1 MFHLTKKNNMPK
13 NLTGKQ
19 AGTVRQDSVNDPS
32 IRVMRGKNLF
42 PQSFRHPSTS
52 RYGEVDPICA
62 MRAERGDSFPYKFE
76 TDLNTYTLASP
87 IKSHVNMY
95 TAAFKV
101 PMKAIYPRNWDIM
114 LPIPNKGND
123 VPVNTRAIFHV
134 GPFVEQI
141 ELLLGSLI
149 RSTSYDSFVRLHL
162 LLEKIFSAG
171 GLFAK
176 FNMHLNAFKVR
187 TPNGVMSFDKY
198 LDTEFFPELRSLLVR
213 LPDGDPGRVSL
224 QPVDPSSGLP
234 YVQVVEDD
242 DERINTYV
250 GSNICVPFRRSLE
263 LLRNG
268 SYFISNHPDFDEVV
282 SGTFEGFSF
291 EDRVTLSLNI
301 EPILAYQLTC
311 AHFFSNP
318 KVDFV
323 YSAELFRDNLQS
335 IAYGDSVILPTFVWN
350 GIVKLYDVM
359 SEQTF
364 NTMTSRFS
372 DVSWFSAHGENTSY
386 FPVLGFWYNLFTIQ
400 NSLRYGDY
408 FTAAHPEPLAVGDI
422 NAPVID
428 GSVNAL
434 DMTRKLQLTRLLN
447 KVNISGPRID
457 DYLLALFGG
466 PMPEAP
472 DDVPIRLSLEKSNIE
487 GFEVNNTG
495 SEQSSGDARNIT
507 TTNLRLTDSRY
518 MFEAAIDK
526 PCWLIVVQYYDA
538 ERIYSK
544 TLDRFAYHQ
553 DRYDDFIPDLQFEG
567 DQDVK
572 LQELDI
578 TRPDVP
584 FAYNLRYMEYKNR
597 YSYASGGFV
606 EFLPSWAFITDNKD
620 GSAPTE
626 HISPDYIRSSPSE
639 FDRFYKSFAGAYSLG
654 SYFHFISFNT
664 NVVNPQ
670 RQMVL
675 APEILA

>member
-1 MFHLTKKNNMPK
+1 MFHLIKKNKMPK
-13 NLTGKQ
+13 NLNSKQ
-19 AGTVRQDSVNDPS
+19 AGMLQQDSVNEPAVK
-32 IRVMRGKNLF
+32 VMRGKNLF

-52 RYGEVDPICA
+52 RYGDVDPICA
-62 MRAERGDSFPYKFE
+62 IRAERGDTFPYKYE

-87 IKSHVNMY
+87 IKSKVNMY
-95 TAAFKV
+95 TAAYKV

-114 LPIPNKGND
+114 YPIPNKGND
-123 VPVNTRAIFHV
+123 VPEQTRALFRTR
-134 GPFVEQI
+134 PFVTAIMEKLG
-141 ELLLGSLI
+141 ELAN
-149 RSTSYDSFVRLHL
+149 TSGFDAYVRLVL
-162 LLEKIFSAG
+162 LLEKLFSAG

-176 FNMHLNAFKVR
+176 FNIHLNAFHVR
-187 TPNGVMSFDKY
+187 TVDGVMSFDKF
-198 LDTEFFPELRSLLVR
+198 LDTQFFPTLRGIIIRQGNTPPNMTLH
-213 LPDGDPGRVSL
+213 
-224 QPVDPSSGLP
+224 PVDQSTGLP
-234 YVQVVEDD
+234 YVQVVEYGDD
-242 DERINTYV
+242 RINTYE
-250 GSNICVPFRRSLE
+250 GTNICVNFRRALE

-268 SYFISNHPDFDEVV
+268 SYFIQVEQEYEDPISAE
-282 SGTFEGFSF
+282 FEGFEF
-291 EDRVTLSLNI
+291 FKVPDLVLNI
-301 EPILAYQLTC
+301 EPIIAYQLTC
-311 AHFFSNP
+311 AHFFTNS

-323 YSAELFRDNLQS
+323 YSAELFRDNMQTL
-335 IAYGDSVILPTFVWN
+335 AYGDSPFLPTFVWN
-350 GIVKLYDVM
+350 GIVKLFDVF
-359 SEQTF
+359 SETTF
-364 NTMTSRFS
+364 TQMTDRFDAYS
-372 DVSWFSAHGENTSY
+372 FGTPSAVLEYSP
-386 FPVLGFWYNLFTIQ
+386 FLGFWYNLFTIQ

-466 PMPEAP
+466 SLPEAP

-495 SEQSSGDARNIT
+495 SEQASGDARNIT

-518 MFEAAIDK
+518 MFEAHIDK
-526 PCWLIVVQYYDA
+526 PCWLIVLQYYDA

-544 TLDRFAYHQ
+544 TLDRFAYHY

-578 TRPDVP
+578 TREDVP

-597 YSYASGGFV
+597 YSYASGGFI

-620 GSAPTE
+620 GAYPSE
-626 HISPDYIRSSPSE
+626 HISPEYIRSSASE
-639 FDRFYKSFAGAYSLG
+639 FDRFYKSFGGAYSLG
-654 SYFHFISFNT
+654 SYFHFMSFNT

-670 RQMVL
+670 RQMLL

>member
-1 MFHLTKKNNMPK
+1 MFHLIKKNNMPK

-32 IRVMRGKNLF
+32 VRVMRGKNLF

-62 MRAERGDSFPYKFE
+62 MRAERGDTFPYKFE

-87 IKSHVNMY
+87 IKSDVNMY

-114 LPIPNKGND
+114 MPIPNKGSD
-123 VPVNTRAIFHV
+123 VPETTRALFRTR
-134 GPFVEQI
+134 PFFRGLYEAIVNA
-141 ELLLGSLI
+141 GSGN
-149 RSTSYDSFVRLHL
+149 YDAFVRLVL
-162 LLEKIFSAG
+162 LMEKVVSAG

-176 FNMHLNAFKVR
+176 YNMHLNAFR
-187 TPNGVMSFDKY
+187 LNTSDGPMSFDKWF
-198 LDTEFFPELRSLLVR
+198 DTSFA
-213 LPDGDPGRVSL
+213 VSL
-224 QPVDPSSGLP
+224 RNLLIEDESGIVCRLYPVDNRSGLP
-234 YVQVVEDD
+234 VGVVVNDD
-242 DERINTYV
+242 DDKL
-250 GSNICVPFRRSLE
+250 GSFEYSSSTQFVNFRRALE
-263 LLRNG
+263 MLRSGN
-268 SYFISNHPDFDEVV
+268 YYLDVINPEERPDA
-282 SGTFEGFSF
+282 TFEIPQFVI
-291 EDRVTLSLNI
+291 DPDLVLNI

-311 AHFFSNP
+311 AHFFSNS
-318 KVDFV
+318 KVDFI
-323 YSAELFRDNLQS
+323 YTAELFRDNLQS
-335 IAYGDSVILPTFVWN
+335 LAYGDSAVLPTFVWN
-350 GIVKLYDVM
+350 GIVKLYDVF

-364 NTMTSRFS
+364 NTMISRMS
-372 DVSWFSAHGENTSY
+372 DIDWGDTEVVDEHSAY
-386 FPVLGFWYNLFTIQ
+386 LGFWYNLFTIQ

-447 KVNISGPRID
+447 KVNISGPRIE

-495 SEQSSGDARNIT
+495 SEQSSEDARNIT

-518 MFEAAIDK
+518 MFEAAIDQ

-544 TLDRFAYHQ
+544 TLDRFAYHY

-597 YSYASGGFV
+597 YSYASGGFI

-620 GSAPTE
+620 GSYPSE
-626 HISPDYIRSSPSE
+626 HITPEYIRSSPSE

>member
-1 MFHLTKKNNMPK
+1 MAK

-19 AGTVRQDSVNDPS
+19 AGIVKGDSVNDPQV
-32 IRVMRGKNLF
+32 RVMRGKNLF
-42 PQSFRHPSTS
+42 PQSFRHPSTA
-52 RYGEVDPICA
+52 RYGEVDVIGA
-62 MRAERGDSFPYKFE
+62 MRAERGDTFPYKFV
-76 TDLNTYTLASP
+76 TDLNTYTLQSP
-87 IKSHVNMY
+87 IKSEVNMY

-101 PMKAIYPRNWDIM
+101 PLKAIYPRNFDIM
-114 LPIPNKGND
+114 YPIPNKGDD
-123 VPVNTRAIFHV
+123 VPLDVRCVFDV
-134 GPFVEQI
+134 GLFYSVI
-141 ELLLGSLI
+141 KSSLM
-149 RSTSYDSFVRLHL
+149 SLYTTGEFDAFVRLVL
-162 LLEKIFSAG
+162 LLEKVFSAG

-176 FNMHLNAFKVR
+176 FNMHLNSFKFVDV
-187 TPNGVMSFDKY
+187 TFGDEPISFDRWFDITFAPNLKDFLVY
-198 LDTEFFPELRSLLVR
+198 DGQGTINASLHPIDTFA
-213 LPDGDPGRVSL
+213 
-224 QPVDPSSGLP
+224 GLP
-234 YVQVVEDD
+234 YVTVVPDGD
-242 DERINTYV
+242 YRLGHNTSANSYV
-250 GSNICVPFRRSLE
+250 TFRRALE

-268 SYFISNHPDFDEVV
+268 TYYISMYQRDLVV
-282 SGTFEGFSF
+282 NTFFESF
-291 EDRVTLSLNI
+291 PEIVDSANVLSTLNINI
-301 EPILAYQLTC
+301 EPIVAYQLTC
-311 AHFFSNP
+311 AHFFSNS
-318 KVDFV
+318 KVDYV
-323 YSAELFRDNLQS
+323 YTSELFLDNAQS
-335 IAYGDSVILPTFVWN
+335 LAYGDSAFIPTYVWN
-350 GIVKLYDVM
+350 GIVKLYDVFSGYYLRVM
-359 SEQTF
+359 SRRIEDIDREGNWDDPATYI
-364 NTMTSRFS
+364 T
-372 DVSWFSAHGENTSY
+372 ALSY
-386 FPVLGFWYNLFTIQ
+386 WYNLFTIQ
-400 NSLRYGDY
+400 RSLRYGDY

-447 KVNISGPRID
+447 KVNISGPRIE

-466 PMPEAP
+466 PLPEAP
-472 DDVPIRLSLEKSNIE
+472 DNVPIRLSLEKSNIE

-495 SEQSSGDARNIT
+495 AEQSSSDARNIT

-518 MFEAAIDK
+518 MFEASIDK

-544 TLDRFAYHQ
+544 TLDRFSYHH

-597 YSYASGGFV
+597 YSYASGGFI
-606 EFLPSWAFITDNKD
+606 ENLPSWAFITDNAD
-620 GSAPTE
+620 GAEPNE
-626 HISPDYIRSSPSE
+626 HINPEYIRSSPSE

-654 SYFHFISFNT
+654 SYFHFIVFNT